1 MHSVTEKTAQT
12 YGRHWADWC
21 HFVLNTGGIQD
32 PFLEGW
38 TDCDKGTLV
47 GLLLQKRHEE
57 GLRGKQAN
65 AITAGIRLYFTRAL
79 LSTSFLDSAI
89 LDATRTA
96 CRYSTT
102 ELRARK
108 DMGPV
113 ASVKLP
119 ISEDIMLRMRARL
132 WEGKGWG
139 LHDSSHRMTYL
150 GCMWGYD
157 LDARVSEYT
166 APEKGQED
174 HCVRAGDLVFCALG
188 ENGELKIRGGTLSLY
203 STEKEM
209 PQFYGCWVKPSTH
222 KTGAIVKAKFIG
234 RRSVEESQFLD
245 DLVEWTKLSKVKVG
259 DRLFTR
265 YSVGINGKM
274 TRKELTS
281 RMIRDGIKE
290 SCTLEGLDS
299 NYFSS
304 HSLRKGATTHMMSLG
319 VPEADVKDRG
329 NYSQSSDVMNRT
341 YDYSFGG
348 HGPLAANS
356 LRTGNRPS
364 LKDVK
369 QYVPQEWDKQAMQL
383 GMLGEGSN

>member
-1 MHSVTEKTAQT
+1 MHSVMEKTAQT

-21 HFVLNTGGIQD
+21 HFVLNTGGTKD
-32 PFLEGW
+32 PFLDGW

-47 GLLLQKRHEE
+47 GLLLHK
-57 GLRGKQAN
+57 GLRGKRAT
-65 AITAGIRLYFTRAL
+65 AITGGISLYFTKAL
-79 LSTSFLDSAI
+79 LSTNFLDSAI

-96 CRYSTT
+96 CRYNTT

-119 ISEDIMLRMRARL
+119 ISEDIILRIRAKL

-139 LHDSSHRMTYL
+139 VHDSSHRMTYL
-150 GCMWGYD
+150 GYMWEYD
-157 LDARVSEYT
+157 LEAWVSEYT
-166 APEKGQED
+166 APERGHED
-174 HCVRAGDLVFCALG
+174 HCVRAGDLVFCAYG
-188 ENGELKIRGGTLSLY
+188 EEGEVGGTLSLY
-203 STEKEM
+203 LTEKEI
-209 PQFYGCWVKPSTH
+209 PQFYGCWVKPSTQ
-222 KTGAIVKAKFIG
+222 KSGAIVKTKFIG
-234 RRSVEESQFLD
+234 RRSIEESQFLD
-245 DLVEWTKLSKVKVG
+245 DLFEWITSSKVNVE

-265 YSVGINGKM
+265 YTVGINGKM
-274 TRKELTS
+274 TRNELTG

-290 SCTLEGLDS
+290 FCTLEGLGS

-304 HSLRKGATTHMMSLG
+304 HSLRKGATPHMMSLG
-319 VPEADVKDRG
+319 VPEMAVKDRG